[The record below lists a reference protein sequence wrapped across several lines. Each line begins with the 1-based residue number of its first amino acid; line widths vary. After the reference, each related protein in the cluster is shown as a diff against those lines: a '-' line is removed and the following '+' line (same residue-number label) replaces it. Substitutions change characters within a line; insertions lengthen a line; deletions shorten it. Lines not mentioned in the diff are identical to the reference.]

1 MGRADLAS
9 EQEIDRLEIS
19 EVGRPHW
26 GPLPMPGHA
35 HVLRRAGRQGQGL
48 SLPTHT
54 PDVLGLTLREPYGVV
69 GAIIPWNAPG
79 PNFVMD
85 VGPAIAAGN
94 TIVIKPAEDA
104 PLTRWPWPGSRRGR
118 HPARRGQRR
127 HRLRRGGGRGD
138 PGAPR
143 HLRMS
148 FTGSPAT
155 GSAVMAACARNHTP
169 LHLELGGK
177 SPQVLLD
184 DADLDAA
191 VPQLTRGIT
200 LNTGQICAVAGSW
213 STGRSTPRS
222 RRLAEAFA
230 KVRVGPGTETSTWDR
245 SSAPSSTTG
254 C

>member
-1 MGRADLAS
+1 MARMLTFFAGQADKVS
-9 EQEIDRLEIS
+9 
-19 EVGRPHW
+19 
-26 GPLPMPGHA
+26 
-35 HVLRRAGRQGQGL
+35 GL

-104 PLTRWPWPGSRRGR
+104 PLTPLALARLAPRPASRPAWSTSSSATARRRGR
-118 HPARRGQRR
+118 RSRRT
-127 HRLRRGGGRGD
+127 
-138 PGAPR
+138 R

-191 VPQLTRGIT
+191 I
-200 LNTGQICAVAGSW
+200 
-213 STGRSTPRS
+213 RS
-222 RRLAEAFA
+222 
-230 KVRVGPGTETSTWDR
+230 
-245 SSAPSSTTG
+245 
-254 C
+254 